1 VRRRRRAFL
10 VAAAVA
16 LAGGAAARLRGGGEL
31 VDLVYADGS
40 SVTLPDTHFDAQR
53 LLPYA
58 RDIRLLTRDEG

>member
-1 VRRRRRAFL
+1 MRRPRR
-10 VAAAVA
+10 AVA
-16 LAGGAAARLRGGGEL
+16 LAGALAVAAAAAVRLRGGGEL

-58 RDIRLLTRDEG
+58 RDIRQLARDQG